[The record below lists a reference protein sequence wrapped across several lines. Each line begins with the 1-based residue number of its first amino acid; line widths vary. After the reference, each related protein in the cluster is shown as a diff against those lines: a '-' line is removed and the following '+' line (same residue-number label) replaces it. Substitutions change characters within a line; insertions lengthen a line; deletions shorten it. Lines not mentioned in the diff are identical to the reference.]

1 MPIQFKK
8 IGRTSLSEEIRIKI
22 ESEILNN
29 NLAPG
34 EKLPTEMELSEM
46 FGVSRASVR
55 EAIKNLSV
63 KGLVSIQKGRGTFVS
78 ELSSEPMLEA
88 MRTFMVRQVDEE
100 WALDIKK
107 VRLLIEPECAR
118 NAAIEPSNAD
128 LEELGDIINGFKNC
142 DPKDFEALGIL
153 DKRFHLQIA
162 KMSNNPVIPLLMQ
175 PIFEVM
181 SFIELRI
188 YQKVNSHTELAYK
201 KHHLIYEMIRDR
213 KPDAAYESMAKHL
226 EGAIEEARGI
236 LEQI

>member
-88 MRTFMVRQVDEE
+88 MRTFMARQVDDE
-100 WALDIKK
+100 WALEIKK

-118 NAAIEPSNAD
+118 NAAIDPSTAD
-128 LEELGDIINGFKNC
+128 LEELGDIISRLKNC
-142 DPKDFEALGIL
+142 APNDFETLGFL
-153 DKRFHLQIA
+153 DKSFHLQVV

-181 SFIELRI
+181 SFIELHI
-188 YQKVNSHTELAYK
+188 FEEVNQPAETVYK
-201 KHHLIYEMIRDR
+201 RHLDIYEMIRDR
-213 KPDAAYESMAKHL
+213 KPDAAYEAMAKHL
-226 EGAIEEARGI
+226 EGAVEQAKGI
-236 LEQI
+236 LDRR